1 MKFLSFNFTFIN
13 ENQISQIIYKICFIN
28 NLILI
33 YLSKYIYN
41 KKINNKSFL
50 NENNN
55 YEKQIKLN
63 YSTNKFAII
72 GVDCVTCGLFAIY
85 KYSMRCLIDFIFKG
99 YIPLIEL
106 LSLPNIF
113 NSFNNKNI
121 TLKINPWEFYFN
133 QPYGY
138 KLKSVEE
145 KAKNIKYFKCNT
157 TFHIPIPDY
166 FIYLNKGLSDFWHN
180 IALKYIPIKIE
191 IINETNII
199 IKKLFKGSKNILGV
213 LARGTDYISLKPK
226 HHPKQPNINIMIK
239 DIKEMNLKYKYD
251 WIFLTT
257 EDYLIK
263 STFIQTFKNKLKYL
277 KNNNNINYNYKEKK
291 KLGFNEKIKG
301 NLQFQKNYLINIIIL
316 SKCIDIISALTSG
329 TIGTFILSEGFRNS
343 KIYYSGFY

>member
-1 MKFLSFNFTFIN
+1 MNCFNFTFIN
-13 ENQISQIIYKICFIN
+13 EKQISQIINKILFIIN
-28 NLILI
+28 SLILI
-33 YLSKYIYN
+33 YIIKYIYYN
-41 KKINNKSFL
+41 KINNKPYL

-72 GVDCVTCGLFAIY
+72 SVKCKACGLFAIY
-85 KYSMRCLIDFIFKG
+85 KHSLACLINFIFKG
-99 YIPLIEL
+99 YIPLIDL

-113 NSFNNKNI
+113 NSFNNNNTK
-121 TLKINPWEFYFN
+121 LKINPWEFYFN

-145 KAKNIKYFKCNT
+145 KAKNKKYFKCNT
-157 TFHIPIPDY
+157 ILNLPNY

-180 IALKYIPIKIE
+180 IALKYIPIKVE
-191 IINETNII
+191 IVNEANII
-199 IKKLFKGSKNILGV
+199 IKKLFKGSKNVLGV
-213 LARGTDYISLKPK
+213 LARGTDYISLKPS
-226 HHPKQPNINIMIK
+226 HHPKPPKINIMIK

-257 EDYLIK
+257 EDYSIK
-263 STFIQTFKNKLKYL
+263 SIFIQTFKNKLKYL
-277 KNNNNINYNYKEKK
+277 KKNDNINYNYKEKK
-291 KLGFNEKIKG
+291 NLGYNEKIKG
-301 NLQFQKNYLINIIIL
+301 NLQYQKNYLINIIIL

-343 KIYYSGFY
+343 KIYFSGFY